1 MSGRIL
7 SGLSLIGLLL
17 LLAACGGNGG
27 SSTTGATET
36 TDEHIDVD
44 DPDAAD
50 RPQLRVY
57 FLRDG
62 TVQPVLRSLPNTY
75 AVGTAAL
82 DALAAGPT
90 RAEQHDLGLSSDVS
104 SDFGDLTVE
113 NGVAKPEGVAD
124 SSPTALAQIV
134 YTLTQ
139 FPTVKAVE
147 IGGKRYTRKDFEDE
161 TPIILVESP
170 LPNETRVEPDPRD
183 RHGEHVRGD
192 VPVRRRRAGRQAC
205 SRRTS
210 SPRPRAAARAG
221 RSTFTTKPFTA
232 TGDGALVVYEL
243 SAKDGSRIHEAR
255 IPLHFVK
262 RQ

>member
-1 MSGRIL
+1 M
-7 SGLSLIGLLL
+7 
-17 LLAACGGNGG
+17 
-27 SSTTGATET
+27 
-36 TDEHIDVD
+36 
-44 DPDAAD
+44 
-50 RPQLRVY
+50 Y

-62 TVQPVLRSLPNTY
+62 KVQPVLRSLPNTY

-90 RAEQHDLGLSSDVS
+90 QAEQQDLGLSSDVS

-147 IGGKRYTRKDFEDE
+147 IDGKRYTRKDFEDE

-170 LPNETRVEPDPRD
+170 LPNETRVTSPIRATGTANTFEATFQYDVVGPDGSVLAT
-183 RHGEHVRGD
+183 HFVTATSGSGTRGTF
-192 VPVRRRRAGRQAC
+192 A
-205 SRRTS
+205 
-210 SPRPRAAARAG
+210 
-221 RSTFTTKPFTA
+221 FTTKPFTA
-232 TGDGALVVYEL
+232 TGDGALVVYEN
-243 SAKDGSRIHEAR
+243 SAKDGSRIHEVR